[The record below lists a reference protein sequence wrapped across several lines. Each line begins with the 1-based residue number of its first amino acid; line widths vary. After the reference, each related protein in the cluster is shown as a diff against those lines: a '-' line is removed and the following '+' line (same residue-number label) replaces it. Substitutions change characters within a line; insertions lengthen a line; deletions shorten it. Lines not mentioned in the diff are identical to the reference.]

1 MHQTE
6 WLLAGLS
13 ALLLLLWQ
21 LPQLRILHAA
31 DVMPLWLHVIAE
43 GFSIVVSMLIFGVGW
58 NAYSNDRPGNILILS
73 CAFLAVGLIGFAYM
87 LSLKGMPDF
96 ITPAGTEKAINFWL
110 SERLVVALALLVVS
124 IRSWHPLPKPFLRYW
139 LLAGSLG
146 LTAAVYW
153 LGLFQQALWPR
164 TFIEGQG
171 PTSFNSAAEYAIIV
185 ILLVPATLFYIGAKQ
200 SRHFDRHSLFAA
212 TVICILSELCFT
224 LYSDETDGL
233 SLLGHAYEVVAYL
246 YLYRAIFVSSVREP
260 FRKMH
265 IEMAER
271 KRVEAALK
279 QSESYNRMLF
289 ENAPIGLALSRMDGT
304 LTDVNQAY
312 ADILGRSIEETKG
325 LTYRQI
331 TPETYAGQERQQ
343 LENLR
348 TSGRYGPYE
357 KEYFR
362 RDGSLVP
369 VRLTGTRI
377 VRNGEPYIWSSA
389 EDITQRKASENT
401 LQRLSKLY
409 KMLSETNAEIIHA
422 RDRDQLLQALC
433 RIAMD
438 SGLFRM
444 VWIGLLERESGVVHP
459 VAYAGLADSY
469 LDSLNVNIYD
479 GENENGPVE
488 TAIKEARPIICNDIA
503 HDPDSQQWREAALKR
518 GYRALA
524 SFPIWQGDQAI
535 GAFSL
540 YFNEA
545 GVVSDDIVHLIVGLV
560 AEVSFSLDFMVE
572 SQNRERAEQEIR
584 KLNSELER
592 RVIERTR
599 QLELANT
606 ELEAFGYSVSHDLRA
621 PLRSIDGFSQV
632 LLKNH
637 SEQLDAKGKDYLA
650 RVRRASQRMGELIDD
665 MLYLSRVTRS
675 EMHMEAVDLSR
686 MAGQVAESLRDA
698 APERGVELAIEEG
711 IVVQADAK
719 LMRIVLENLLGNAW
733 KFTGKQPQ
741 ARIEFGVAVQSGINV
756 IFVRDNGAG
765 FNMEYAH
772 KLFAPFQRLH
782 GVSDFEGTGIG
793 LATVQR
799 IIRRHGGHVWAEAKE
814 GQGATFFFSCLHG
827 VVEGAQ

>member
-1 MHQTE
+1 MRQTE
-6 WLLAGLS
+6 WLLLGFA
-13 ALLLLLWQ
+13 ALLLLFWQ
-21 LPQLRILHAA
+21 APPLRILQEA
-31 DVMPLWLHVIAE
+31 DVMPLWLHFFSE
-43 GFSIVVSMLIFGVGW
+43 GFAIVVSMLIFGVGW
-58 NAYSNDRPGNILILS
+58 NAYSSDRPGNILILS
-73 CAFLAVGLIGFAYM
+73 CAFLAVGLIDFAYM

-110 SERLVVALALLVVS
+110 AERLVAALALLVVS
-124 IRSWHPLPKPFLRYW
+124 IRSWQPLPKPSSRYW

-146 LTAAVYW
+146 LSAAVYW
-153 LGLFQQALWPR
+153 LGLFQQAHWPR

-171 PTSFNSAAEYAIIV
+171 PTPFNSAAEYAIIA

-224 LYSDETDGL
+224 LYADVSDGL
-233 SLLGHAYEVVAYL
+233 SLLGHCYEVVAYL

-271 KRVEAALK
+271 KRAEAALK

-289 ENAPIGLALSRMDGT
+289 ENAPIGLAVSRMDGT

-312 ADILGRSIEETKG
+312 ADILGRGIEDTKG
-325 LTYRQI
+325 LSYWQI
-331 TPETYAGQERQQ
+331 TPETYAEQEYHQ
-343 LENLR
+343 LESLR

-357 KEYFR
+357 KEYLR

-369 VRLTGTRI
+369 VRLAGTRI
-377 VRNGEPYIWSSA
+377 ERNGEPYIWSSV
-389 EDITQRKASENT
+389 EDITQRRASEKT

-409 KMLSETNAEIIHA
+409 RMLSQTNAEIIHA

-444 VWIGLLERESGVVHP
+444 VWIGLLEGESGAVRP
-459 VAYAGLADSY
+459 VAHAGLADSY
-469 LDSLNVNIYD
+469 LDSLNINIH
-479 GENENGPVE
+479 GSESGNGPVE
-488 TAIKEARPIICNDIA
+488 TAIKEARPVICNDIA
-503 HDPDSQQWREAALKR
+503 HDPVPQPWREAALKR
-518 GYRALA
+518 GYLALA
-524 SFPIWQGDQAI
+524 SFPIRQGDQAI

-540 YFNEA
+540 YFNET
-545 GVVSDDIVHLIVGLV
+545 GVVSDDIVQLIAGLV
-560 AEVSFSLDFMVE
+560 ADVSFALDFMLE
-572 SQNRERAEQEIR
+572 SQKRERAEQEIR

-592 RVIERTR
+592 RVIERTQ
-599 QLELANT
+599 QLELANK

-621 PLRSIDGFSQV
+621 PLRSIDGFSQI
-632 LLKNH
+632 LLKH
-637 SEQLDAKGKDYLA
+637 EGERLDAQGKDYLA

-698 APERGVELAIEEG
+698 APERRVEFFIDNG
-711 IVVQADAK
+711 IVVQGDAK
-719 LMRIVLENLLGNAW
+719 LLRIVLENLLGNAW
-733 KFTGKQPQ
+733 KFTSRKPE
-741 ARIEFGVAVQSGINV
+741 ARIEFGVDEQSGVKV

-765 FNMEYAH
+765 FDMDYVH
-772 KLFAPFQRLH
+772 KLFNPFQRLH
-782 GVSDFEGTGIG
+782 GESDFEGTGIG

-799 IIRRHGGHVWAEAKE
+799 IIRRHGGRVWAEAKE
-814 GQGATFFFSCLHG
+814 GQGAAFYFSCAHG
-827 VVEGAQ
+827 QEDGAQ

>member
-6 WLLAGLS
+6 WLLVGLS

-21 LPQLRILHAA
+21 LPQLRILQVA
-31 DVMPLWLHVIAE
+31 DVMPLWLHIFAE

-58 NAYSNDRPGNILILS
+58 NAYSNGRPGNILILS

-124 IRSWHPLPKPFLRYW
+124 IRPWHPLPNPSLRYW
-139 LLAGSLG
+139 LLVGSLG

-171 PTSFNSAAEYAIIV
+171 PTSFSSAAEYAIIA

-224 LYSDETDGL
+224 LYSHETDGL
-233 SLLGHAYEVVAYL
+233 SLLGHVYEVVAYL

-271 KRVEAALK
+271 KRVEVALK

-289 ENAPIGLALSRMDGT
+289 ENAPIGLALSRLDGT

-325 LTYRQI
+325 LSYWQI
-331 TPETYAGQERQQ
+331 TPETYAGQESQQ

-348 TSGRYGPYE
+348 TSGRYEPYE
-357 KEYFR
+357 KEYLR

-369 VRLTGTRI
+369 VRLTGTQ
-377 VRNGEPYIWSSA
+377 VERNGEFYIWSSA
-389 EDITQRKASENT
+389 EDITERKASEKT

-438 SGLFRM
+438 SGLFQM
-444 VWIGLLERESGVVHP
+444 VWIGLLERESGAVHP
-459 VAYAGLADSY
+459 VAQAGFADSY

-518 GYRALA
+518 GYLALA

-540 YFNEA
+540 YFNET
-545 GVVSDDIVHLIVGLV
+545 GVVSDDIVQLIVGLV

-637 SEQLDAKGKDYLA
+637 SAQLDAKGKDYLA

-698 APERGVELAIEEG
+698 APERRVEFSIEDG
-711 IVVQADAK
+711 IIVQADAK
-719 LMRIVLENLLGNAW
+719 LLRIVLENLLGNAW
-733 KFTGKQPQ
+733 KFTGKQPR

-799 IIRRHGGHVWAEAKE
+799 IIRRHGGHIWAEAKE
-814 GQGATFFFSCLHG
+814 GQGATFFFSCVHG
-827 VVEGAQ
+827 VEEGAQ